1 MRMVQRKQDALST
14 NFLLGLLGDDEENEI
29 HVDVRKAPRVNNDQ
43 SLSHLANRIQDEVR
57 VITPEQ
63 RARDVLA
70 NAGIVTPNLQPKH
83 TLNSH
88 LQHAGQRSRK
98 IAITSKSERRIRRV
112 KKQPEP
118 VIRRRSMRG
127 PPPSTRNRPAIGM
140 EDEVRRSARDEKN
153 SKGKRQK
160 RRRRFLR

>member
-1 MRMVQRKQDALST
+1 MSMVQRKQDALST
-14 NFLLGLLGDDEENEI
+14 NFLLGLLGNDEEKEI

-57 VITPEQ
+57 VITPDQ
-63 RARDVLA
+63 RARNVLL
-70 NAGIVTPNLQPKH
+70 NAGIDAPTLRPRH

-98 IAITSKSERRIRRV
+98 VAIPSKSERRIRRV

-118 VIRRRSMRG
+118 VVRGRPMRG

-140 EDEVRRSARDEKN
+140 EDEVRRSARDEN
-153 SKGKRQK
+153 NFKGKRQK

>member
-14 NFLLGLLGDDEENEI
+14 NFLLGLLGDDEQKEI

-57 VITPEQ
+57 VTTPEQ
-63 RARDVLA
+63 RARNVLL
-70 NAGIVTPNLQPKH
+70 NAGIEAPTLQPRH

-98 IAITSKSERRIRRV
+98 VAIPAKSERRIRRV
-112 KKQPEP
+112 KRQPEP
-118 VIRRRSMRG
+118 AARGRSIRG
-127 PPPSTRNRPAIGM
+127 PPPSTRTRPAIGM
-140 EDEVRRSARDEKN
+140 EDEVRRSARDENN

>member
-14 NFLLGLLGDDEENEI
+14 NFLLGLLGNDEEKEI

-57 VITPEQ
+57 VTTPEQ
-63 RARDVLA
+63 RVRNVLL
-70 NAGIVTPNLQPKH
+70 NAGIETPALQPTH

-98 IAITSKSERRIRRV
+98 IALTVKSERRIRRCLLYT
-112 KKQPEP
+112 
-118 VIRRRSMRG
+118 S
-127 PPPSTRNRPAIGM
+127 PSPRDLSTSRMPS
-140 EDEVRRSARDEKN
+140 SA
-153 SKGKRQK
+153 
-160 RRRRFLR
+160 

>member
-1 MRMVQRKQDALST
+1 MVQRKQDALST
-14 NFLLGLLGDDEENEI
+14 NFLLGLLGNDEEKEI
-29 HVDVRKAPRVNNDQ
+29 HVDVRKAPRVDSDQ

-57 VITPEQ
+57 VTTPEQ
-63 RARDVLA
+63 RARNVLL
-70 NAGIVTPNLQPKH
+70 NAGIEAPPLRPRH

-98 IAITSKSERRIRRV
+98 IAVPLKRERRIRRV

-118 VIRRRSMRG
+118 ASRGRPTRG

-140 EDEVRRSARDEKN
+140 EDEVRRSARDENN

>member
-1 MRMVQRKQDALST
+1 MVQRKQDALST
-14 NFLLGLLGDDEENEI
+14 NFLLGLLGNDEEKEI

-57 VITPEQ
+57 VTTPEQ
-63 RARDVLA
+63 RVRNVLL
-70 NAGIVTPNLQPKH
+70 NAGIETPALQPTH

-98 IAITSKSERRIRRV
+98 IALTVKSERRIRRV
-112 KKQPEP
+112 KRQTKP
-118 VIRRRSMRG
+118 VVRGRPMRG
-127 PPPSTRNRPAIGM
+127 PPPSTRNRPPIGM
-140 EDEVRRSARDEKN
+140 EDEVRRSARDENN

>member
-1 MRMVQRKQDALST
+1 MVQRKQDALST

-98 IAITSKSERRIRRV
+98 IAITSRSERRIRRV

-118 VIRRRSMRG
+118 VVRGRSMRG
-127 PPPSTRNRPAIGM
+127 PPPSTRSRPAMGM

>member
-57 VITPEQ
+57 VITPDQ

-112 KKQPEP
+112 KKPQ
-118 VIRRRSMRG
+118 VSVNRKQALRG
-127 PPPSTRNRPAIGM
+127 PPPSTRSRPAMGM
-140 EDEVRRSARDEKN
+140 EDEVRRSARDENN